1 MPCAEWR
8 PAQGARSAVWRQG
21 HVKILVPL
29 KRVADPDN
37 ANKIK
42 IPPGGAK
49 VDTGGLEWKP
59 NPFDEYAVEAALRL
73 TENGATPKQRGGEVV
88 VLTFGPKETETTLRA
103 ALATGA
109 DRAIRVDALDDNLD
123 GSLVARALKTVV
135 EKEKPDVVLM
145 GKQAVDGDSNQVG
158 QMLAELLG
166 WPMATFAATIKEEAG
181 ALLVG
186 REVDGGVLT
195 LRVKLPAVV
204 TVDLRIVAPT
214 SVYSK
219 QTAATF
225 KYNDGV
231 RFAALPAIMSAKK
244 KPLVEFKVADLA
256 SDASLRIKYT
266 TFEPPP
272 ARKAGVKVKSGA
284 ELVEKLVSEAK
295 VL

>member
-1 MPCAEWR
+1 M
-8 PAQGARSAVWRQG
+8 
-21 HVKILVPL
+21 KILVPL

-37 ANKIK
+37 ANKVK

-49 VDTGGLEWKP
+49 IETTGLEFKP

-73 TENGATPKQRGGEVV
+73 TENGATPKARGGEVV
-88 VLTFGPKETETTLRA
+88 VVTFGAKDTETTLRA

-109 DRAIRVDALDDNLD
+109 DRAIRVDATDDQLD
-123 GSLVARALKTVV
+123 GALVARALKTLV
-135 EKEKPDVVLM
+135 EKEKPDLVLM

-166 WPMATFAATIKEEAG
+166 WPQATFAATIEEEKG
-181 ALLVG
+181 GSLLVG
-186 REVDGGVLT
+186 REVDGGVAR

-214 SVYSK
+214 SVYSL
-219 QTAATF
+219 QTARTF

-244 KPLVEFKVADLA
+244 KPLAEVKLTDLA
-256 SDASLRIKYT
+256 ADIGLRVKYS

-272 ARKAGVKVKSGA
+272 ARKAGVKVKTVQ
-284 ELVEKLVSEAK
+284 ELVDKLHNEAK
-295 VL
+295 IF